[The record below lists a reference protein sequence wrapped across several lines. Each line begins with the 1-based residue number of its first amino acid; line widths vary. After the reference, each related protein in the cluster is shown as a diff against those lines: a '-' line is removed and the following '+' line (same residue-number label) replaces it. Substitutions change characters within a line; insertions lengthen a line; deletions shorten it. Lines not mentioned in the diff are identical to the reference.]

1 MQDLWQSDTE
11 PVQGA
16 ERILAH
22 SERLRVLIH
31 RRTLCQFRGAIVVV
45 VFFAFVAFLAA
56 TDFARLSAALI
67 AGSTLCIAL
76 VSRFM
81 WERGSADP
89 TLSSMEYGRDALRTY
104 GEQIERLSRLR
115 HGYSVPGII
124 GLTFLAADAF
134 ARKNATAVLI
144 LQLLA
149 MAIAFGLAWVLDLR
163 LVKQIESERTLF
175 NRLAQKEPAGRG
187 RRRR

>member
-1 MQDLWQSDTE
+1 M
-11 PVQGA
+11 
-16 ERILAH
+16 
-22 SERLRVLIH
+22 
-31 RRTLCQFRGAIVVV
+31 VV

-115 HGYSVPGII
+115 HWYSMPGII